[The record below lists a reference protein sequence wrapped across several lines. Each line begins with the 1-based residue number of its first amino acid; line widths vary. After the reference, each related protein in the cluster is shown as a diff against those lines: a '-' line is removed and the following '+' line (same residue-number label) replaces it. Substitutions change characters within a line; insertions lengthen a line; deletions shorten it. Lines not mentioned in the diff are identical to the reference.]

1 MYRLRIPTLTFIINY
16 LANPPTFVYPESVN
30 ENRLEISLSPVVSAI
45 LSRLR
50 GFLAKR
56 HIEAYIVGGLVRDM
70 VMGRNKA
77 DIDVAI
83 AGNALAIG
91 QEVALYLKAHC
102 VVLNNENGVVR
113 LLPQKEEQEV
123 AENWQIDVATLQ
135 GNLAEDLGRRDFT
148 IDALAIDLTKLVLS
162 SKDRIEAAVIDP
174 FDGLGDIQRKLIRAV
189 SPQVFQ
195 DDAIRL
201 LRGVRLVA
209 DLGFTIEPQT
219 EELMERDH
227 ELIKN
232 VVGER
237 VREELLRLLALA
249 DSYKT
254 IVYLDKLGLLT
265 AVIPELAA
273 TREVGQPKEHTWNV
287 FHHSVRSIS
296 ALDFILHR
304 SGWKFTDSSVL
315 AGIPWDENIESYFE
329 TKVSPLST
337 RRVLTKLAALLHDIA
352 KPQTRIVNEFGR
364 VRFYNHPQEGAPIA
378 AAILERL
385 RFSNREIQFVEAIVR
400 YHLRPVQMTEDEA
413 APTKRAVYRY
423 FRDMGEAAYA
433 TLYFS
438 LADHLATRG
447 PDLEKD
453 NWDWHVGV
461 ATYLIAEREKEPQ
474 TITPTKLL
482 DGHDLQRELG
492 LAPGRRLGELLEEV
506 REAQATGEITMR
518 GEALDYVKKL
528 LAEGEKQKL
537 SNDSA

>member
-1 MYRLRIPTLTFIINY
+1 
-16 LANPPTFVYPESVN
+16 VN
-30 ENRLEISLSPVVSAI
+30 ENRLEVSLSPTVSAI

-50 GFLAKR
+50 GFLAQH

-70 VMGRNKA
+70 VMGRDKA
-77 DIDVAI
+77 DIDIAI
-83 AGNALAIG
+83 AGDALAIG
-91 QEVALYLKAHC
+91 QEIAVYLKAHC
-102 VVLNNENGVVR
+102 VVLDNENGVVR

-135 GNLAEDLGRRDFT
+135 GNLTEDLGRRDFT
-148 IDALAIDLTKLVLS
+148 VDALAIDLTKLVLS
-162 SKDRIEAAVIDP
+162 SKDRIKAAIIDP

-195 DDAIRL
+195 NDAIRL

-232 VVGER
+232 VAGER

-249 DSYKT
+249 DSYKI

-296 ALDFILHR
+296 ALDFILR
-304 SGWKFTDSSVL
+304 KSGWEFADSSVL
-315 AGIPWDENIESYFE
+315 AGIPWDENIKSYFE
-329 TKVSPLST
+329 AKVSPLST

-352 KPQTRIVNEFGR
+352 KPQTRIVNEFGK
-364 VRFYNHPQEGAPIA
+364 VRFYSHPQEGAPIA

-400 YHLRPVQMTEDEA
+400 YHLRPVQMTEDGA
-413 APTKRAVYRY
+413 APTKRAIYRY

-447 PDLEKD
+447 PNLEKD

-461 ATYLIAEREKEPQ
+461 ATYLIAEHEKKPQ
-474 TITPTKLL
+474 TMAPAKLL

-506 REAQATGEITMR
+506 REAQAVGEVTTR

-528 LAEGEKQKL
+528 LAVGEKQAL
-537 SNDSA
+537 SEDST